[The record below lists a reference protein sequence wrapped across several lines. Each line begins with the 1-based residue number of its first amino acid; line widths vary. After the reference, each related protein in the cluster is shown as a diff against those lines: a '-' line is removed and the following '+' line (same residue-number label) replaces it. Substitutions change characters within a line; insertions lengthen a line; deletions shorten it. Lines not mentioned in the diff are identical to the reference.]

1 MKKRK
6 MGRVA
11 APPVMGNAGVQVN
24 EHVRPY
30 VPTII
35 GGMGQEDMR
44 TTLPDDEEEG
54 FKITPL
60 MMVGAGVAAFLGYK
74 LLKG

>member
-11 APPVMGNAGVQVN
+11 TPPVMGNAGVQVN

-30 VPTII
+30 LPTIV
-35 GGMGQEDMR
+35 GWMGQEEDMR
-44 TTLPDDEEEG
+44 TTLPEEK
-54 FKITPL
+54 FKVTPI
-60 MMVGAGVAAFLGYK
+60 MIVGAGVAAFLGYK